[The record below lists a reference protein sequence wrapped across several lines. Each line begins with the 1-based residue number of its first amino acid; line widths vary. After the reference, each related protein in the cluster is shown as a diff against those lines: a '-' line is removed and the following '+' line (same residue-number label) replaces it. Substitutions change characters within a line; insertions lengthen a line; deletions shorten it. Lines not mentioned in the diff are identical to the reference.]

1 METLIIYGCGGH
13 ARSVAS
19 VVKSTWN
26 IIFVDPGARKGEK
39 IFGFD
44 VLPDWRSISNLENCF
59 FHVAIGDG
67 EKRKKVFEMLKSRK
81 FRLPVLCASSA
92 IIGSESIVGE
102 GSFIAEGVYIGPR
115 VSIGMN
121 NIINTR
127 ALIEHDAMVLD
138 HTHISINTAIAGYS
152 RVGSAVMLGASST
165 VIDHISICDNVTI
178 GAGAVVCHDITAAGI
193 YAGVPAVKIKD
204 ISHEKI

>member
-13 ARSVAS
+13 ARSVATA
-19 VVKSTWN
+19 VKGTWN
-26 IIFVDPGARKGEK
+26 IIFVDHGAREGEK

-44 VLPDWRSISNLENCF
+44 VLSDCESISNLEKYF

-92 IIGSESIVGE
+92 IIGPETVIGE

-127 ALIEHDAMVLD
+127 ALIEHDSIVLD
-138 HTHISINTAIAGYS
+138 HTHISINSSIAGYS
-152 RVGSAVMLGASST
+152 RVGSSVMLGAAST
-165 VIDHISICDNVTI
+165 VIDNISICDKVTI
-178 GAGAVVCHDITAAGI
+178 GAGAVVCHDITDSGV
-193 YAGVPAVKIKD
+193 YVGVPAVKIKD
-204 ISHEKI
+204 IAHEKN